1 MARLPLQ
8 GLRVLEITVVWAG
21 PYCGSFLA
29 DLGAE
34 VIRVESTKTFV
45 PLTRGAAPHLT
56 QAVIDNLPL
65 YSGGTPGRVPG
76 ERPFNRSPMFNSHA
90 RNKRSM
96 TVNLPDPGGREI
108 FDRLVAV
115 SDVLVENNPTETME
129 KLGIS
134 YDSLKAVKDD
144 IIMLRM
150 PAYGST
156 GPYRDYR
163 AHGVH
168 IEGVVGHTML
178 RGYEDTDPS
187 YNTTVLMSGRRGR
200 GAGRFRRAGRV
211 ASSEAH
217 RGRPV
222 GGTWPGRKRFSVP
235 RRILHG
241 LPDERG
247 ERTVRREIVI
257 PWALQ
262 NCYPCAG
269 ENRWVVITVYDDRQ
283 WAAFCEAIDTA
294 DLATDKGLSQRATRR
309 ERQDEIDVR
318 ITEWTRQRDPD
329 EIMHQLQRRG
339 IPAGVVMNQARCVWC
354 DPHIQ
359 SRGFFQE
366 ASQEDCGTHLY
377 PGPLYK
383 LSETPLSIRRG
394 SCDVRPG
401 QRVRLSRIARILG
414 CGVCGIRGRR
424 APSGQITPKE
434 WVKSVARSGVTPP
447 PYPLQNWR
455 SDGTIGSIPFEV
467 RTMPDKRIGIHA
479 GAPNAGAS
487 LDLTRRAEAA
497 GVQATWLTT
506 GGTGLDALTLFS
518 AAAVQTDNI
527 LFGTSIVPTYPRHP
541 IVVAQQAQVIDQL
554 APGRLRIGV
563 GPSHRPPM
571 RAMFGFELRA
581 PLTNLR
587 EYLQILRALLQEGSV
602 DFDGQEYTAHASIPR
617 PLNVPV
623 MASALQEGIFR
634 VVWGRGR
641 WCDQLG
647 QPGGISQG
655 QGPAGDEKGIG
666 SGRS

>member
-96 TVNLPDPGGREI
+96 TVNLLDAGGREI

-115 SDVLVENNPTETME
+115 SDVLVENNPTETMD

-134 YDSLKAVKDD
+134 YESLKAVKED

-187 YNTTVLMSGRRGR
+187 YNTTVLMSDAAA
-200 GAGRFRRAGRV
+200 GAQGAFAV
-211 ASSEAH
+211 LAALH
-217 RGRPV
+217 H
-222 GGTWPGRKRFSVP
+222 RKRTGEGQLVELGQAENVFP
-235 RRILHG
+235 FLGEYYMDYQMNGRTHG
-241 LPDERG
+241 PTGNRH
-247 ERTVRREIVI
+247 

-269 ENRWVVITVYDDRQ
+269 ENRWVVITIYDDRQ
-283 WAAFCEAIDTA
+283 WTALCEAIDA
-294 DLATDKGLSQRATRR
+294 LDLSGDLELSRSESRHV
-309 ERQDEIDVR
+309 RQDEIDDR
-318 ITEWTRQRDPD
+318 ISEWTRQRDPN
-329 EIMHQLQRRG
+329 EVMRELQRRG
-339 IPAGVVMNQARCVWC
+339 IPAGVVMNQADAFG

-366 ASQEDCGTHLY
+366 AWQADCGTHLY

-394 SCDVRPG
+394 PVMFG
-401 QRVRLSRIARILG
+401 QDNEYVYRELLG
-414 CGVCGIRGRR
+414 YT
-424 APSGQITPKE
+424 AE
-434 WVKSVARSGVTPP
+434 EYAA
-447 PYPLQNWR
+447 
-455 SDGTIGSIPFEV
+455 F
-467 RTMPDKRIGIHA
+467 
-479 GAPNAGAS
+479 
-487 LDLTRRAEAA
+487 EAA
-497 GVQATWLTT
+497 GHI
-506 GGTGLDALTLFS
+506 GTDYAE
-518 AAAVQTDNI
+518 
-527 LFGTSIVPTYPRHP
+527 
-541 IVVAQQAQVIDQL
+541 
-554 APGRLRIGV
+554 GV
-563 GPSHRPPM
+563 G
-571 RAMFGFELRA
+571 
-581 PLTNLR
+581 
-587 EYLQILRALLQEGSV
+587 
-602 DFDGQEYTAHASIPR
+602 
-617 PLNVPV
+617 
-623 MASALQEGIFR
+623 
-634 VVWGRGR
+634 
-641 WCDQLG
+641 
-647 QPGGISQG
+647 
-655 QGPAGDEKGIG
+655 
-666 SGRS
+666 